1 MIKYIKYALYSLLI
15 LWGQKAF
22 TQTFNKS
29 IDQLPSGEHVF
40 VLCGIINEQDDNI
53 VSQIIYYHPIYNN
66 GFAMIRV
73 DSNGDI
79 LTAPLTS
86 NDYSNTIYK
95 ALNITKCSNHYYAI
109 TYTDSAFIFLHK
121 IDTNSLID
129 FVTKINVLN
138 NNTFD
143 LIYSTHNDNLFFGGN
158 INYTMTGN
166 GASSKGYII
175 DTNGIILDEVQFNAS
190 NYIDDYTHY
199 AYTQDN
205 NFLFIAVYDNNYD
218 GESAYSKQMVAR
230 YDTNWNLINRI
241 SIENENGN
249 PAISST
255 KAVLTDSSC
264 IMTSA
269 YGIGNNDQ
277 YARLKEVD
285 LNTGQVIWS
294 FVDSIGTL
302 ANSTNAMT
310 DIHFGNN
317 GSLYAMSS
325 SFSSHDS
332 SDLRKPLGNTETWTR
347 AKQVALYKWNK
358 NRELQWIR
366 HIKHPEAKS
375 ASSNCIGNNLTI
387 LENNSI
393 VIVGTY
399 YPGEYDNVP
408 SSSQQGWIVK
418 TDSNGCI
425 DGCPC
430 TDWTTVGIEE
440 VTSPNYISFEVYPN
454 PTSSNVIYTDLQ
466 FSPSNKATIIPMS
479 GGVGLQGKFEG
490 NQLSINQKLTTGSY
504 SIMVWDK
511 GQLYSSK
518 IIIQQ

>member
-1 MIKYIKYALYSLLI
+1 M
-15 LWGQKAF
+15 GQKAF
-22 TQTFNKS
+22 AQTFNKS
-29 IDQLPSGEHVF
+29 IHKLPNGEHVF
-40 VLCGIINEQDDNI
+40 LLEGVLVEQGNNI
-53 VSQIIYYHPIYNN
+53 VSQVIFYKPSYIN

-73 DSNGDI
+73 DTNGN
-79 LTAPLTS
+79 LSTAQKTS
-86 NDYSNTIYK
+86 NTYSASVFNANQITRNGNNYYTI
-95 ALNITKCSNHYYAI
+95 TE
-109 TYTDSAFIFLHK
+109 TDSAFIFLHK
-121 IDTNSLID
+121 IDTIQLQDDVVRINLLNNKNFDIIFTTLYGNLI
-129 FVTKINVLN
+129 FGGKINTSV
-138 NNTFD
+138 
-143 LIYSTHNDNLFFGGN
+143 
-158 INYTMTGN
+158 TGN
-166 GASSKGYII
+166 NASSKGYII
-175 DTNGIILDEVQFNAS
+175 DTNGIILNEVQFNAS
-190 NYIDDYTHY
+190 NYIDSYSHY
-199 AYTQDN
+199 AYSQDY
-205 NFLFIAVYDNNYD
+205 NFLFISVYDNNYD
-218 GESAYSKQMVAR
+218 GNSEYSKQVIAK

-241 SIENENGN
+241 SIENENGL
-249 PAISST
+249 PALST
-255 KAVLTDSSC
+255 SRAVLTDSSC

-269 YGIGNNDQ
+269 FGLGNNDQ
-277 YARLKEVD
+277 YAMLKEID
-285 LNTGQVIWS
+285 LNTGQIIWNY
-294 FVDSIGTL
+294 VDSIGTL
-302 ANSTNAMT
+302 ATSTNAMT
-310 DIHFGNN
+310 DVQFGND
-317 GSLYAMSS
+317 GSLYAISS
-325 SFSSHDS
+325 SYSTHDS
-332 SDLRKPLGNTETWTR
+332 TDLRKPPGNTAIWSW

-425 DGCPC
+425 DGYPC

-440 VTSPNYISFEVYPN
+440 IASPNYISFEVYPN
-454 PTSSNVIYTDLQ
+454 PTSSNIIYTDLQ
-466 FSPSNKATIIPMS
+466 FSPSNKVTIIPMN